1 MSVFCSPLRRSD
13 NIAGLIPRGLGKS
26 KQLVITEMHS
36 FAFLRGR
43 GTERSPVTG
52 GGGGAGILVILFV
65 LLDPLFFPGDYLLR
79 TLLLELPC
87 WLATIGFGTGRK

>member
-1 MSVFCSPLRRSD
+1 MFSVALYIGSD

-36 FAFLRGR
+36 FAFPSDRGWGR
-43 GTERSPVTG
+43 GV
-52 GGGGAGILVILFV
+52 LVILFV
-65 LLDPLFFPGDYLLR
+65 LLDPLFFPGGYLLR

-87 WLATIGFGTGRK
+87 WLATIGFGTDRK